1 VFVHLPCL
9 QGVSPGPLGEVILPG
24 ANGQYDP
31 KEGLILLESQSEG
44 LRCTT
49 EPVRSRSQQGEHCL
63 SDCKSLCSNSGLPQE
78 AEGESD

>member
-49 EPVRSRSQQGEHCL
+49 EH
-63 SDCKSLCSNSGLPQE
+63 
-78 AEGESD
+78 